1 MSETNR
7 AHNGSASEGTSS
19 PSANA
24 GGGAARIR
32 VMPDSSEERAST
44 GEPHQGKLAR
54 KERRRKFGWTS
65 LSYTA
70 RVTLA
75 FALIAAMTGL
85 VAIGVI
91 SFVWEQHFQ
100 TYTASNMETLA
111 ETTASRIEERMEADS
126 TLTIKSSAALMPV
139 EAALEVTPGI
149 AIKVVDENDVA
160 VFDSSNRI
168 NGIPNATS
176 SLEPKDASKVAL
188 AKIVVDD
195 KVVGSVRIWVY
206 GSDTLMRGPDQEFRE
221 NSYQAMLFA
230 SLVAIVL
237 ASCIGFLFARNL
249 VAPINRMTKTA
260 RAIKEGDL
268 SARTDLHGEDEIA
281 RLGETFDEMAES
293 VEKDRELERRLTTDV
308 AHELRTPLMA
318 IQSTVE
324 AMVDGVFE
332 ADAERLETVNSEV
345 QRLSRL
351 VDALL
356 KLSRLENRATP
367 MKEEVVDVGELIQ
380 SIVSTHEAFVAD
392 SGLTFEYRA
401 EKGVLVA
408 GDPDMIRQATANLI
422 SNAVRYTPE
431 GGHVSVT
438 VSKGDIMASIAVRDT
453 GIGLS
458 PEEAKMV
465 FSRFWRADAGRN
477 RASGGLG
484 IGLAVVKEIVDR
496 HGGWVQVEGE
506 KGKGACFT
514 LHFPLY
520 DEQRTRTNDKREQ
533 QRQRQQQK
541 QQHRQQLLSGAR
553 QQRSAEGKS
562 ASNRKK

>member
-1 MSETNR
+1 MKYRMAKVLIIDDEMQLRRLLSRIIGLEGYEVAEAADCASGMKMLRQHEPDVVLCDVKLPDGSGVELVSRIKEAAPAVEVILMTAYGNIPDGVQ
-7 AHNGSASEGTSS
+7 AIKNGAFDYITKGDDNNKILPLLSRASEK
-19 PSANA
+19 AQMQRRL
-24 GGGAARIR
+24 ARFE
-32 VMPDSSEERAST
+32 DKLSEENS
-44 GEPHQGKLAR
+44 
-54 KERRRKFGWTS
+54 FD
-65 LSYTA
+65 
-70 RVTLA
+70 RV
-75 FALIAAMTGL
+75 
-85 VAIGVI
+85 IG
-91 SFVWEQHFQ
+91 
-100 TYTASNMETLA
+100 
-111 ETTASRIEERMEADS
+111 
-126 TLTIKSSAALMPV
+126 SSAALREAV
-139 EAALEVTPGI
+139 ELAR
-149 AIKVVDENDVA
+149 KVA
-160 VFDSSNRI
+160 VTD
-168 NGIPNATS
+168 TS
-176 SLEPKDASKVAL
+176 
-188 AKIVVDD
+188 
-195 KVVGSVRIWVY
+195 
-206 GSDTLMRGPDQEFRE
+206 
-221 NSYQAMLFA
+221 
-230 SLVAIVL
+230 VL
-237 ASCIGFLFARNL
+237 LTGETGTGKEVF
-249 VAPINRMTKTA
+249 A
-260 RAIKEGDL
+260 RAIHHA
-268 SARTDLHGEDEIA
+268 S
-281 RLGETFDEMAES
+281 
-293 VEKDRELERRLTTDV
+293 RR
-308 AHELRTPLMA
+308 A
-318 IQSTVE
+318 
-324 AMVDGVFE
+324 
-332 ADAERLETVNSEV
+332 
-345 QRLSRL
+345 
-351 VDALL
+351 
-356 KLSRLENRATP
+356 
-367 MKEEVVDVGELIQ
+367 
-380 SIVSTHEAFVAD
+380 HEAFVAD

-401 EKGVLVA
+401 EKGVLVV